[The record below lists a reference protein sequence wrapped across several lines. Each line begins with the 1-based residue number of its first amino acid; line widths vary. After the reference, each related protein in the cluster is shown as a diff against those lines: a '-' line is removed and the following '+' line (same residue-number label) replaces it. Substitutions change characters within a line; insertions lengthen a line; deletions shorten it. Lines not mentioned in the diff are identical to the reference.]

1 MMKRPLVICLFLL
14 HAVLLSYAQNG
25 SEKDTLTGLIL
36 NAKGKGIKNVPVF
49 VKGQDVAVKT
59 DRKGLFTI
67 VTGYLPDSLTIM
79 LPSHKL
85 FQIPVNK
92 MNYLKISTGETACTV
107 SEAKDEIIRIGYG
120 TERQSRSTQ
129 SSFSLSGRELLETG
143 ERDIIHA
150 IAGKVP
156 GLNLVYKENG
166 AVSIQIRGGTGMG
179 DENEPL
185 YVVDGSIVDDLTYV
199 NLNDVEKVDILK
211 DGSIFGTRGANGAIV
226 VTTKN

>member
-1 MMKRPLVICLFLL
+1 MKKGLLFTCLLL
-14 HAVLLSYAQNG
+14 LQALLLLAQNV
-25 SEKDTLTGLIL
+25 SEKDTLVGLIL

-49 VKGQDVAVKT
+49 VKDQDVSVKT
-59 DRKGLFTI
+59 DRKGIFTI
-67 VTGYLPDSLTIM
+67 AVNDLPDSITIM
-79 LPSHKL
+79 LPSQKL
-85 FQIPVNK
+85 FQIPVNNR
-92 MNYLKISTGETACTV
+92 NYLKIRTGEAACSV
-107 SEAKDEIIRIGYG
+107 MEARDEIIWIGYG
-120 TERQSRSTQ
+120 VERQSRSTQ
-129 SSFSLSGRELLETG
+129 SSFSVSGQELLKTG

-156 GLNLVYKENG
+156 GLNLTFKENG

-185 YVVDGSIVDDLTYV
+185 YIVDGSIVDDLTYV

>member
-1 MMKRPLVICLFLL
+1 MRKRLLFSCFLLLQALFLP
-14 HAVLLSYAQNG
+14 AQNV
-25 SEKDTLTGLIL
+25 SEKDTLVGLIL

-49 VKGQDVAVKT
+49 VKDQDVPVKT
-59 DRKGLFTI
+59 DRKGIFTI
-67 VTGYLPDSLTIM
+67 VARQLPDSITIM
-79 LPSHKL
+79 LPSQKL
-85 FQIPVNK
+85 FKIPVNNRK
-92 MNYLKISTGETACTV
+92 YMKILTGEAAFTV

-129 SSFSLSGRELLETG
+129 SSFSVSGQELLETG

-156 GLNLVYKENG
+156 GLNLKYKENG
-166 AVSIQIRGGTGMG
+166 IASIQIRGGTGMG